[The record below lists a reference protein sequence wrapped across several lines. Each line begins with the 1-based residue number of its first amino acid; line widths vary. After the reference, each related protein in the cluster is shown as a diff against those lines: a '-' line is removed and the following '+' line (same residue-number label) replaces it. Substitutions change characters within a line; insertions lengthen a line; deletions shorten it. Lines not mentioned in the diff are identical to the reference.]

1 MNSTLIIPLIFT
13 FAQGFRLIENNGNSK
28 LGLVDSMDKIS
39 YNLEEGEAVMSA
51 FAGQNQS
58 SFDDEYVLADKLL
71 LSDTDTQNNDR
82 NPPEG
87 VALTEGRL
95 GNTRVKRAS
104 KRNQGNKRRRR
115 RNKNKKRNK
124 GSIDRFKLYFD
135 TISLQDIGQCFCVHC
150 FHPVM
155 LISLV

>member
-1 MNSTLIIPLIFT
+1 MFLN

-28 LGLVDSMDKIS
+28 LGQVDSMDKIS

-115 RNKNKKRNK
+115 RNKNKKRTE
-124 GSIDRFKLYFD
+124 GSIDRFKFLHNKLTRYWTVLLCPLLSSCYVDRLSAITF
-135 TISLQDIGQCFCVHC
+135 T
-150 FHPVM
+150 
-155 LISLV
+155 